1 MFKLRRAWILY
12 RRVKLKIHVIPTSIE
27 VADQFTRRPFFTRTA
42 RKEWLVFHYTTYP
55 TRRET
60 DEKNY
65 QDRDFYHAMKIHTIN
80 CKSISNVLTNNWNEN
95 IMNHFFFFIVPF
107 FSIIERE
114 KKNWNEFFEIMPV
127 RRWCL
132 LTNAAYYWNIYV
144 VKLLE
149 YSGNFNFDLKLAT
162 NETWIIER

>member
-95 IMNHFFFFIVPF
+95 IMNHFFFFHC
-107 FSIIERE
+107 SILFHYREGE
-114 KKNWNEFFEIMPV
+114 KKLKWIFWNNACTSMMPLNK
-127 RRWCL
+127 CSL
-132 LTNAAYYWNIYV
+132 
-144 VKLLE
+144 LLE
-149 YSGNFNFDLKLAT
+149 YLCCEITRIL
-162 NETWIIER
+162 E